1 MHSNSLNNINI
12 LPDERYSLNK
22 NTSSSPINNVIEED
36 RFNIKPPYVVK
47 EEEEIKLSP
56 KDKLIQ
62 SYADMNNITFDEAK
76 KVIDE
81 GNFGNK
87 S

>member
-1 MHSNSLNNINI
+1 MMEMTGKTETECRL
-12 LPDERYSLNK
+12 L
-22 NTSSSPINNVIEED
+22 IEAQN
-36 RFNIKPPYVVK
+36 FPKK

>member
-1 MHSNSLNNINI
+1 MTGKTETECRL
-12 LPDERYSLNK
+12 L
-22 NTSSSPINNVIEED
+22 IEAQN
-36 RFNIKPPYVVK
+36 FPKK
-47 EEEEIKLSP
+47 EEEIKLSP

-81 GNFGNK
+81 GNFGK
-87 S
+87 PRAHKDAECLDYTAQRLQYR